1 MEDDKEEAER
11 LSSIIPVVLQINGF
25 EQTYSDC
32 AWQKMLEG
40 TGAYGVFWDKDKL
53 NGLGDITIRK
63 VNMLNLFWEP
73 GICDLQDSQNVFHV
87 ALMDND
93 VLEGMYPQLRGNL
106 KDTKGISLQKY
117 KYDDN
122 VDTSN
127 KSLVVDWY
135 YHTYDGGKKLLQ
147 YVKFVGKT
155 VLYAS

>member
-1 MEDDKEEAER
+1 M
-11 LSSIIPVVLQINGF
+11 
-25 EQTYSDC
+25 
-32 AWQKMLEG
+32 
-40 TGAYGVFWDKDKL
+40 
-53 NGLGDITIRK
+53 
-63 VNMLNLFWEP
+63 
-73 GICDLQDSQNVFHV
+73 FHV
-87 ALMDND
+87 ALMDNE

-135 YHTYDGGKKLLQ
+135 YHTYESGKKLLQ